1 MKLKSGLFGVLG
13 VVLPLESTVNA
24 AAIEVGGEYQF
35 TLLNTND
42 GLNPDDTQIKET
54 DLAVRAAKIVLRGAL
69 SDQITWNVLYQADK
83 SQLERYW
90 LTNKVT
96 DALDVSI
103 GQQKIKTY
111 GWHRRLTSSATTPVR
126 AAYLDKNPFK
136 DVMSVDFAYKI
147 AGTVSL
153 TFVKDY
159 FDPSAACTAQGTGCN
174 SWNGKDVQK
183 QPGMVFEWVGSFGP
197 LQPLVQYT
205 SYDRGHSNIVSAGL
219 RFKTDTLDS
228 YVDYTLDTRNAKG
241 ITAGEAEDQESK
253 YTGLVVYGEYKL
265 GTYTPYLQFST
276 LESDLY
282 AAPGASKKE
291 TNAEGALDNNEST
304 LTAGV
309 FFENWG
315 SFYRPYAA
323 LARYSGDYV
332 DADRPTEKEERS
344 KTDLMLGLTGKF

>member
-1 MKLKSGLFGVLG
+1 MKLKSGFLGVLG
-13 VVLPLESTVNA
+13 VVIPFQSAATA
-24 AAIEVGGEYQF
+24 AAIEVGGEYHF
-35 TLLNTND
+35 TLFNTDD
-42 GLNPDDTQIKET
+42 GLNAESAQIKET
-54 DLAVRAAKIVLRGAL
+54 DMAVRAAKIVLRGAL

-90 LTNKVT
+90 LTNKLT
-96 DALDVSI
+96 DEFEVSI

-111 GWHRRLTSSATTPVR
+111 GWHRRLTSSATSPVR
-126 AAYLDKNPFK
+126 GAFLEKNPFK

-159 FDPSAACTAQGTGCN
+159 FDNQAACTAQGTGCT

-183 QPGMVFEWVGSFGP
+183 QPGIVFEWVGAFGP
-197 LQPLVQYT
+197 IQPLVQYT

-219 RFKTDTLDS
+219 RFKTDVLDT

-241 ITAGEAEDQESK
+241 VVAGKAEDQENK

-265 GTYTPYLQFST
+265 GTFTPYLQYST

-282 AAPGASKKE
+282 AANGAAKKE
-291 TNAEGALDNNEST
+291 TNTDGTLDNNEST
-304 LTAGV
+304 ITGGV
-309 FFENWG
+309 FFENYG

-323 LARYSGDYV
+323 VALYSGDFV
-332 DADRPTEKEERS
+332 DPDNTAAKEERS